1 MKRSLFDELMNMN
14 SPVNLEMRAEN
25 AFHVSV
31 KFLRFVQEQVDD
43 PEDRKKLMSAWV
55 RAVRD
60 NDFNKF
66 KRALNRYEKTRG

>member
-1 MKRSLFDELMNMN
+1 
-14 SPVNLEMRAEN
+14 MRAEN

-43 PEDRKKLMSAWV
+43 PEERKKLMSAWV